1 MSVNRYAADNVT
13 LPDGRTVDV
22 SNRVYVPTEN
32 QFGRFRTADD
42 KVYRRDEKTGQIRR
56 VRDA

>member
-1 MSVNRYAADNVT
+1 MRVNKYATDNVT
-13 LPDGRTVDV
+13 IPGGRTVDV
-22 SNRVYVPTEN
+22 SNRVFVPTEN
-32 QFGRFRTADD
+32 AFGRFRTADG